1 MYYLILHQSYAY
13 ISSYSKAMLSCDL
26 SFSMGRVRK
35 HHACT
40 AHHQSTTIAVTLS
53 RYHSSSS
60 LFHLFLLSFPSLLY
74 VMGAEIR
81 NAGPTLP
88 VDVSMINR
96 PLTRT
101 RNYYIYNCAGNWA
114 HIYLVLDKRTGS
126 RNKVTIVELGSV
138 NLSQVFYEEWTTGQ
152 PGPPN
157 WSKRS
162 CGAN

>member
-1 MYYLILHQSYAY
+1 MHICRHIPKPCYLATLVSRWVG
-13 ISSYSKAMLSCDL
+13 SGSTM
-26 SFSMGRVRK
+26 
-35 HHACT
+35 HAPR
-40 AHHQSTTIAVTLS
+40 TTSPPPPPSPS
-53 RYHSSSS
+53 RYHATIRHP
-60 LFHLFLLSFPSLLY
+60 LFSIFFLLSFPSLLY

-88 VDVSMINR
+88 VDVSMINM

-138 NLSQVFYEEWTTGQ
+138 NLSHVFYEEWTTGQ